1 MILHGRRLH
10 DPAYRWGGDFEVTIC
25 DLKIDGRREA
35 RRTVRMDPMAKKSK
49 TALLALPVGMVERRI
64 HIVRKQRV
72 MLDSDLAEL
81 YEVATKAFNQAVGRN
96 LDRFPADFMIRLT
109 AEEVLSLRSQFVTS
123 NSIGSGGRRYLP
135 YAFTEQ
141 GIAMLSSVLNSPRS
155 VLVNIAIMRAFVQI
169 REIATTHKD
178 LMRKVKDMEKKY
190 DHNFRAVFSA
200 IKTLM
205 DPPPV
210 PPKRRIGFKQ

>member
-1 MILHGRRLH
+1 
-10 DPAYRWGGDFEVTIC
+10 
-25 DLKIDGRREA
+25 
-35 RRTVRMDPMAKKSK
+35 MAKKPK
-49 TALLALPVGMVERRI
+49 TALLALPVTMVERRI
-64 HIVRKQRV
+64 HIVRKHRV

-81 YEVATKAFNQAVGRN
+81 YEVATKAFNQAVRRN
-96 LDRFPADFMIRLT
+96 LERFPADFMIHLT
-109 AEEVLSLRSQFVTS
+109 ADEVLSLRSQSVTS
-123 NSIGSGGRRYLP
+123 NPMGSGGRRYLP

-169 REIATTHKD
+169 REMATTHKD

-190 DHNFRAVFSA
+190 DHNFRAVFRA

-210 PPKRRIGFKQ
+210 SPKRRIGFKD